1 MLCRTAV
8 SQLIECFGSTV
19 PSSSLLTLSTLDT
32 AARIHRLKFN
42 ELARIAFG
50 MFLAPTEGQG
60 QTDVNLLSPT
70 FCYRASDCWCAFG
83 NDAWPECPRQGTEA
97 RKASRNGY

>member
-8 SQLIECFGSTV
+8 SQLIECFGSAV

-32 AARIHRLKFN
+32 AARIHGIKFN

-50 MFLAPTEGQG
+50 MFLAHTEGQG
-60 QTDVNLLSPT
+60 ENVCQSYLALVLRS
-70 FCYRASDCWCAFG
+70 F
-83 NDAWPECPRQGTEA
+83 
-97 RKASRNGY
+97 